1 MVVAF
6 GFGSGSLICSII
18 AYAEIH
24 LRVLNMAKQPK
35 SPASNTNYF
44 LEKVLEQLKFTNK
57 KLDSLIDLNQKILKK
72 QMMQHTV
79 SAKNAPVQET
89 GMRILPNSLS
99 LLSLPTSL
107 RKTVMVL
114 YRLESATAEDLAKE
128 TGRLRAVESSAANQ
142 LVRMG
147 IFGKKREGRDVYFF
161 IDTCL
166 EQKK

>member
-1 MVVAF
+1 
-6 GFGSGSLICSII
+6 
-18 AYAEIH
+18 
-24 LRVLNMAKQPK
+24 MAKQPK
-35 SPASNTNYF
+35 SPASNKNYF

-57 KLDSLIDLNQKILKK
+57 KLDSLVDLNQKILEK
-72 QMMQHTV
+72 QTMQHTV
-79 SAKNAPVQET
+79 AAKDVPVQET

-114 YRLESATAEDLAKE
+114 YKLESATAEDLAKE

-147 IFGKKREGRDVYFF
+147 YLRKRREGRDVYFF
-161 IDTCL
+161 IDTYL
-166 EQKK
+166 ERKE